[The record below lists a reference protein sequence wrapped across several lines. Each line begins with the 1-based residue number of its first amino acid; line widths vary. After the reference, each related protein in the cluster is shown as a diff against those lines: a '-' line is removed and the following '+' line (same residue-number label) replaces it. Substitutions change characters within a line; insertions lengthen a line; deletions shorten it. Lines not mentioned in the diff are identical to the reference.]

1 MIQMLFPALLIYLI
15 SSLNTRTLVHW
26 SFFFALEIARKSTGT
41 SLYPWKYALEIL
53 EDSGLLATK
62 PVNFPMESN
71 LRLSRDEGP
80 LLSDPTSYRHLIG
93 RLLYLTITRPD
104 LVFSVQVLSQFMDKP
119 RQPHLDAAHRVI
131 WYIKMAPSQGLL
143 FPASS
148 DFKL

>member
-1 MIQMLFPALLIYLI
+1 
-15 SSLNTRTLVHW
+15 
-26 SFFFALEIARKSTGT
+26 
-41 SLYPWKYALEIL
+41 
-53 EDSGLLATK
+53 
-62 PVNFPMESN
+62 MESN

-131 WYIKMAPSQGLL
+131 
-143 FPASS
+143 
-148 DFKL
+148 